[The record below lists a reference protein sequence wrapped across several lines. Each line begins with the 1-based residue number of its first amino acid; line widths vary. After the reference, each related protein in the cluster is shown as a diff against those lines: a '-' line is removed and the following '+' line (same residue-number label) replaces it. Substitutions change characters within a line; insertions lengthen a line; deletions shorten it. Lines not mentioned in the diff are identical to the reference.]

1 MLNRSFARAR
11 QGGVTLI
18 ELMVG
23 LSVGA
28 IVVVGLLVA
37 WSVFVQ
43 QNDYLLR
50 SARLNQEVRAIF
62 QVVTQDLRRA
72 VSPVGASSVELVCLN
87 AASGCD
93 PGAAVPEIGDCVVF
107 NTNVDQSDVVDVVV
121 TVPAGYRVR
130 NGVLEMWWPGKRDT
144 TNLTTYGYA
153 SSAGQCAVDDP
164 NRWIPIVDSADS
176 GLQNFRLQVAATDT
190 RCLDLYVAD
199 VEAAGRCGAAP
210 TEKIEMTL
218 LNVVLSGDARVATG
232 GFQQFSFSDT
242 VKVRNDAVFQ

>member
-1 MLNRSFARAR
+1 MLNRSSVRAR
-11 QGGVTLI
+11 QRGVNLI

-23 LSVGA
+23 LTVGA

-37 WSVFVQ
+37 WSVFVK

-50 SARLNQEVRAIF
+50 SARLNQETRAVF

-72 VSPVGASSVELVCLN
+72 VSPAGTPSVQLVCLD

-93 PGAAVPEIGDCVVF
+93 PAAAVPQIGDCVVF
-107 NTNVDQSDVVDVVV
+107 NTNVDQSDVVDVTV

-144 TNLTTYGYA
+144 TNTTTYGYA
-153 SSAGQCAVDDP
+153 SSAGQCAVNDP
-164 NRWIPIVDSADS
+164 TRWIPVIDSAES
-176 GLQNFRLQVAATDT
+176 GLQNFRLQVATTGT
-190 RCLDLYVAD
+190 RCLDLYVANE
-199 VEAAGRCGAAP
+199 VAGRCAAAA
-210 TEKIEMTL
+210 TEKIEVML
-218 LNVVLSGDARVATG
+218 LNVVLSGDARVASG
-232 GFQQFSFSDT
+232 GVQRFSFWDA